1 MEECGN
7 TCVQPRAQEL
17 DCGTNECSI
26 DSLDLFNQVNNK
38 LLRPP
43 GVTIRHVPIK
53 IYLPTSASQ
62 STSQTIPEGANEDDD
77 AAAVGKAGHIR
88 VVQSLVPLQL
98 PTKQPQ
104 TLGTALNGVLPS
116 IFPSR
121 RSPLLAQPVL
131 HGAVVPMSANLE
143 ELGRAAGFGDGFLHI
158 AVVMMS

>member
-1 MEECGN
+1 M
-7 TCVQPRAQEL
+7 
-17 DCGTNECSI
+17 
-26 DSLDLFNQVNNK
+26 
-38 LLRPP
+38 
-43 GVTIRHVPIK
+43 K

-62 STSQTIPEGANEDDD
+62 STSQTIPESASEDDD

-88 VVQSLVPLQL
+88 VVQSLVSLQL

-131 HGAVVPMSANLE
+131 HGAVVPMGANLE
-143 ELGRAAGFGDGFLHI
+143 ELGKAAGFGDGFLHI